1 MDLKPVFLLIEDN
14 LIDQLVIKQLIK
26 KSLDSDINITNNG
39 REGLEWLYN
48 HQDLNQTLII
58 LLDIQMPIMNGFD
71 FLEEYDKL
79 SDEFKKENQIYVLS
93 STLDSDEIKKIK
105 ENNYVTEFLNKPFP
119 IEDFKKKLHF
129 NQFLYYC
136 KTLFT

>member
-48 HQDLNQTLII
+48 HQDLNQNLII

-79 SDEFKKENQIYVLS
+79 SDEFKKENKIYVLS

-119 IEDFKKKLHF
+119 IEDFKKKLAF
-129 NQFLYYC
+129 N
-136 KTLFT
+136 

>member
-93 STLDSDEIKKIK
+93 STLDSDEIKKIRD
-105 ENNYVTEFLNKPFP
+105 NNYVTEFLNKPFP
-119 IEDFKKKLHF
+119 IEDFKRKLHF
-129 NQFLYYC
+129 N
-136 KTLFT
+136 

>member
-14 LIDQLVIKQLIK
+14 LIDQLVIRQLIK

-79 SDEFKKENQIYVLS
+79 SNEFKKENKIYVLS

-119 IEDFKKKLHF
+119 IEDFKKKLPF
-129 NQFLYYC
+129 N
-136 KTLFT
+136 